1 MATQSLIFVLVACV
15 LAQGFFVASEVALS
29 ACDRGRL
36 RTRAAGG
43 ARRAARVERMLAV
56 PQVTLAT
63 TLVGANLATLIAVLA
78 IGLELVRR
86 GDSPLWAPLLVVP
99 PLLVLGHLVPKT
111 IVTAQA
117 DRLVELLAAPL
128 QLMSFLLRPII
139 AVVGAYAALLTRLT
153 RTDRKKAFVT
163 RDELAL
169 MIESE
174 PETDKP
180 EIGSDE
186 REMIANVFELS
197 EYKVGELMVPL
208 SEITALP
215 EDALISE
222 AALEVA
228 DKQHSR
234 MPIYRSRIDDV
245 VGIVHMFDI
254 LQAASKGDSD
264 KPVAALAHPPT
275 YVPETMKASDLLVQ
289 LQTEQTHLA
298 IVVNEYGSAV
308 ASARSRTC
316 SRSSS
321 ATSRTST
328 TPSRPRSAPSAPGCG
343 GSRPG
348 PASRASTASS
358 TSASPRATTT
368 RRSPASSSSG
378 SAGSRTAARRSPSPA
393 SSSRSSPPATAPSR
407 PCGSPSARS
416 DGVGPTARPVE
427 PLFARDQRQSAVETE
442 VLVSTPP
449 QTLAGGAPTL
459 PAGLR

>member
-1 MATQSLIFVLVACV
+1 MSTQTLIAVLAACV
-15 LAQGFFVASEVALS
+15 VVQGFFVAAEVALS

-36 RTRAAGG
+36 RQRAAGG
-43 ARRAARVERMLAV
+43 ARRAARVEAMLAV

-63 TLVGANLATLIAVLA
+63 TLVGANLATLVAVIA
-78 IGLELVRR
+78 IGLELARR
-86 GDSPLWAPLLVVP
+86 GESLLWAPLFAVP

-111 IVTAQA
+111 LVTAQA
-117 DRLVELLAAPL
+117 DKIVELVAAPL
-128 QLMSFLLRPII
+128 RLVSYLLRPIV
-139 AVVGAYAALLTRLT
+139 AVVGAYASLLTRVT

-169 MIESE
+169 LIESE

-180 EIGSDE
+180 EIGTDE

-222 AALEVA
+222 AALEIA

-234 MPIYRSRIDDV
+234 MPIYRSRVDDI

-254 LQAASKGDSD
+254 LQAAAKDPSG
-264 KPVAALAHPPT
+264 KPVSELAHPPT

-308 ASARSRTC
+308 GICTIEDMLEIIVGDIDDEYDTEPSPIRAERPGVWRIEA
-316 SRSSS
+316 
-321 ATSRTST
+321 RTSVARLNAELELGLPESDDYET
-328 TPSRPRSAPSAPGCG
+328 IAGLLIERF
-343 GSRPG
+343 
-348 PASRASTASS
+348 
-358 TSASPRATTT
+358 
-368 RRSPASSSSG
+368 RRIPDRG
-378 SAGSRTAARRSPSPA
+378 
-393 SSSRSSPPATAPSR
+393 
-407 PCGSPSARS
+407 
-416 DGVGPTARPVE
+416 E
-427 PLFARDQRQSAVETE
+427 
-442 VLVSTPP
+442 
-449 QTLAGGAPTL
+449 TLAM
-459 PAGLR
+459 AGLVIEVVAATDRAIEAVRITKRKK

>member
-1 MATQSLIFVLVACV
+1 MTMQTLIFVLVGCV

-43 ARRAARVERMLAV
+43 APRAARVERMLAV

-63 TLVGANLATLIAVLA
+63 TLVGANLAMLIAVLA
-78 IGLELVRR
+78 IGLELAQR
-86 GDSPLWAPLLVVP
+86 GESLLWAPLFAVP

-117 DRLVELLAAPL
+117 DKIVDLVATPLA
-128 QLMSFLLRPII
+128 LMSLVLRPIVV
-139 AVVGAYAALLTRLT
+139 VVGGYASLLTRVT

-169 MIESE
+169 LIESE
-174 PETDKP
+174 PQTDKP

-215 EDALISE
+215 EDALITE
-222 AALEVA
+222 AALEIS

-254 LQAASKGDSD
+254 LQAAGTGEPGR
-264 KPVAALAHPPT
+264 PVSALAHPPT

-308 ASARSRTC
+308 GICTIEDLLEIIVGDIDDEYDTEPSPIRAERPGVWRVEA
-316 SRSSS
+316 
-321 ATSRTST
+321 RTSVERLNT
-328 TPSRPRSAPSAPGCG
+328 ELELGLPESDDYETIAGLLIERF
-343 GSRPG
+343 
-348 PASRASTASS
+348 
-358 TSASPRATTT
+358 
-368 RRSPASSSSG
+368 RRIPDRGETLALSG
-378 SAGSRTAARRSPSPA
+378 LFIVVV
-393 SSSRSSPPATAPSR
+393 PATDRAI
-407 PCGSPSARS
+407 
-416 DGVGPTARPVE
+416 E
-427 PLFARDQRQSAVETE
+427 AVRITK
-442 VLVSTPP
+442 
-449 QTLAGGAPTL
+449 
-459 PAGLR
+459 RKK